1 MKTPLLLVV
10 LLGCCQLSFAQ
21 PAYFQQQLDYQI
33 QVQLDDERNLLH
45 GHMDLN
51 YQNNSPD
58 TLHFLYFHLWPNAY
72 SRQTTA
78 FAQQMLR
85 TGSTR
90 FYFASPEEMGGID
103 SLHFKVDQQVVSW
116 KLDEEN
122 PDIARLELPAPLLPG
137 HQIRIST
144 PFRVKI
150 PYCFSRLGHVGDAF
164 QITQWYPKPAVYDRQ
179 GWHPMP
185 YLDMGEFYS
194 EFGRFEVQITLPENY
209 VVAATGTLQN
219 PEEQLFL
226 QQKIAS
232 THQWLADAD
241 LENDTQDT
249 FPDSSPKFKTL
260 LYTADQVHDFAWF
273 ADKRF
278 MVQNGEVV
286 LPSGK
291 KVATWAF
298 FTKAEQAY
306 WQKGVSFINRA
317 ILHYSELVGEYPY
330 PQATAVETSLGAGGG
345 MEYPM
350 ITNISLMGSEQALDE
365 VITHEVGHN
374 WFYGILAF
382 NEREHPWMD
391 EGLNSYYDHRYSEEY
406 YNGLS
411 LELPDFLLSKTEMN
425 PLELAWL
432 FQARR
437 HLNIPPD
444 THSDHCQPINY
455 FLGAYEI
462 PARAFK
468 YLEKYLGTEA
478 FDRLMQGFFAEWQF
492 KHPQPEDFRNYL
504 EQHSG
509 EDLAWLFDGILFSDG
524 LQDYA
529 IKKVKSVDST
539 LEITLVNKGEV
550 NGPVVLFLQRHDGD
564 IADAFWVPGFEGQ
577 HQVEWFDAGYKT
589 LTLDRRR
596 WSLDYKRR
604 NDQIRLKG
612 LFKKQEALAFK
623 FLTGVENERLS
634 TIYWL
639 PLIGVNA
646 HDGFV
651 AGLALYNSSVPERR
665 VEWAIAPFYAFGSQQ
680 WVGLGDAHANFYPD
694 GHFIH
699 KIRLGLEAK
708 SFHFNHFEPA
718 DAHER
723 YLRLMP
729 YLRLYLQHKETSTAS
744 SNITWR
750 SLHISK
756 EEFQFNNDGSFRE
769 ENWQSD
775 WIHEL
780 SYEREQRRKLN
791 PNYLK
796 IALEQQSFPYLSR
809 EQNNYLKASLEWR
822 QALTYQHYR
831 NIQWRVFM
839 GYFLTNTNRNRLNA
853 APGAFNL
860 IAQGSNDYRYDEFY
874 FGRSQ
879 QSGLSLQQV
888 SMRDGGFKTII
899 GSGFNLGR
907 SNQFLLALNLR
918 ADLPPGLPRF
928 IKPYFDAG
936 YYEIPDAPVSEKL
949 LWNGGLMFSFFNEVF
964 EVYFPLLSDQQI
976 QDRFAERGNYGQR
989 IAFRFDMH
997 RLSPW
1002 RMVDRLQF

>member
-1 MKTPLLLVV
+1 MKTPLLLAFFF
-10 LLGCCQLSFAQ
+10 GYCQLSFSQ
-21 PAYFQQQLDYQI
+21 LPYFQQQVDCQI
-33 QVQLDDERNLLH
+33 EALLDDRANQLH
-45 GHMDLN
+45 GDITID

-58 TLHFLYFHLWPNAY
+58 TLRFLYFHLWPNAY
-72 SRQTTA
+72 SSRNTA

-85 TGSTR
+85 MGSTR
-90 FYFASPEEMGGID
+90 FYFASPDEIGGID
-103 SLHFKVDQQVVSW
+103 SLNFKIDQQLISW
-116 KLDEEN
+116 KLEAEN
-122 PDIARLELPAPLLPG
+122 PDIARLDLPKPLLPG
-137 HQIRIST
+137 QQIRVST

-164 QITQWYPKPAVYDRQ
+164 QVTQWYPKPAVYDRN

-194 EFGRFEVQITLPENY
+194 EFGNFDVRITLPENY
-209 VVAATGTLQN
+209 VVAATGTLQT
-219 PEEQLFL
+219 PEEQHFL
-226 QQKIAS
+226 QQNIAAS
-232 THQWLADAD
+232 SRWLASAD
-241 LENDTQDT
+241 LENDKLDT
-249 FPDSSPKFKTL
+249 FPDSSPKLKTL
-260 LYTADQVHDFAWF
+260 HYTAEQVHDFAWF

-278 MVQNGEVV
+278 MVQNGETV

-291 KVATWAF
+291 KVVTWAF

-306 WQKGVSFINRA
+306 WQNGVSYINRA
-317 ILHYSELVGEYPY
+317 IQHYSALVGEYPY

-350 ITNISLMGSEQALDE
+350 ITNISLAGSEQALDE

-382 NEREHPWMD
+382 NERDHPWMD
-391 EGLNSYYDHRYSEEY
+391 EGLNSYYDHRYSEEHY
-406 YNGLS
+406 DETG
-411 LELPDFLLSKTEMN
+411 LELPAFLLSKTEMT
-425 PLELAWL
+425 PFELAWL

-437 HLNIPPD
+437 HLNMPPD
-444 THSDHCQPINY
+444 THSDHSKPINY

-468 YLEKYLGTEA
+468 YLEKYLGTAE
-478 FDRLMQGFFAEWQF
+478 FDQLMQGFFAEWQF
-492 KHPQPEDFRNYL
+492 KHPQPEDLRQYL

-509 EDLAWLFDGILFSDG
+509 KNLGWLFDGILYSKE

-529 IKKVKSVDST
+529 VKKVKAVDAN
-539 LEITLVNKGEV
+539 LEITLVNKGKI
-550 NGPVVLFLQRHDGD
+550 NGPVPLFLQRNEGD
-564 IADAFWVPGFEGQ
+564 ITDVFWVPGFEGEKT
-577 HQVEWFDAGYKT
+577 VSWRENDYKT
-589 LTLDRRR
+589 LILDQHR
-596 WSLDYKRR
+596 WSLDYNRR
-604 NDQIRLKG
+604 NDQMRLKG
-612 LFKKQEALAFK
+612 CFKKTEPLAFK

-639 PLIGVNA
+639 PILGVNA
-646 HDGFV
+646 YDGFM

-665 VEWAIAPFYAFGSQQ
+665 VEWAIAPYYAFESQQ
-680 WVGLGDAHANFYPD
+680 WAGLGDVHANFYPD

-708 SFHFNHFEPA
+708 SFSFNHFESG
-718 DAHER
+718 DAHQR

-744 SNITWR
+744 SHITWR
-750 SLHISK
+750 SLRIGEDQLQFSNNG
-756 EEFQFNNDGSFRE
+756 EFLGE
-769 ENWQSD
+769 TWQAN

-791 PNYLK
+791 PNDLK
-796 IALEQQSFPYLSR
+796 IALEQQTFDYLFR
-809 EQNNYLKASLEWR
+809 QDNYLKASLEWR
-822 QALTYQHYR
+822 QNLTYQHYR
-831 NIQWRVFM
+831 NIQWRVFL
-839 GYFLTNTNRNRLNA
+839 GYFLANTNRDDRSA

-874 FGRSQ
+874 LGRNQ
-879 QSGLSLQQV
+879 QEGISLQQIG
-888 SMRDGGFKTII
+888 MRDGGFKTVI

-907 SNQFLLALNLR
+907 SNQFLAALNLR

-928 IKPYFDAG
+928 IKPYFDVG
-936 YYEIPDAPVSEKL
+936 YYEIPDTPVSEKL
-949 LWNGGLMFSFFNEVF
+949 LWNGGLMLSFFNEVF
-964 EVYFPLLSDQQI
+964 EIYFPLISDQQI
-976 QDRFAERGNYGQR
+976 QDRFAERGNYAQR
-989 IAFRFDMH
+989 IAFRLDIH